1 MKFKFSLI
9 AIFLFGSI
17 WAIKVSASDD
27 STKKLEKTI
36 VGKTFSYIEDKFNN
50 FFENTEIEIT
60 GNDAADPDFSIF
72 TVQPLNMSSD
82 GKDLTFF
89 QGSII
94 RKNNRDTLNTGLG
107 FRNLSDDKN
116 WIYGINVFHDYDMD
130 YEHSRMS
137 LGAELKGSAFDIN
150 ANKYWAITGAKTGED
165 GNTERALDGH
175 EFEVGGQVP
184 YIPSA
189 KLYAKMWTWE
199 GYGSA
204 SDTKGK
210 TYSLEINTPIMPN
223 VTLEAGTKDYDDQTD
238 RDFIK
243 MTYRLNFGE
252 TKNLEEIDIISD
264 QAFSSKSVESR
275 MLEKVRRKNSIVIQT
290 NFSSAAGGV

>member
-1 MKFKFSLI
+1 
-9 AIFLFGSI
+9 
-17 WAIKVSASDD
+17 
-27 STKKLEKTI
+27 
-36 VGKTFSYIEDKFNN
+36 
-50 FFENTEIEIT
+50 
-60 GNDAADPDFSIF
+60 
-72 TVQPLNMSSD
+72 MSSD

-264 QAFSSKSVESR
+264 EAFSSKSVESR